1 MPNKLNKKGAKMKE
15 WIREYASYNETGLIV
30 LYFDNEEFFG
40 IIEVSAGCEC
50 GQPYYFRLGNTLAT
64 FDFEIE
70 QFFAQ
75 NPQYIAEARGYF
87 GDRII
92 LGEDEVYYF

>member
-1 MPNKLNKKGAKMKE
+1 MQEL
-15 WIREYASYNETGLIV
+15 IRNVASYDEVGLTA
-30 LYFDNEEFFG
+30 LYFNDGEFFG
-40 IIEVSAGCEC
+40 TVEVSAGKEC
-50 GQPYYFRLGNTLAT
+50 GQPYYFRLGYSLAT

-75 NPQYIAEARGYF
+75 NPQYIAEAKAYF

>member
-1 MPNKLNKKGAKMKE
+1 MKE
-15 WIREYASYNETGLIV
+15 LVRYRASHNEVGLTAI
-30 LYFDNEEFFG
+30 YFNNGEFFG
-40 IIEVSAGCEC
+40 TVEVSAGNEC
-50 GQPYYFRLGNTLAT
+50 GKPYYFRLGYSLAT
-64 FDFEIE
+64 FDFEVGR
-70 QFFAQ
+70 FFKE

>member
-1 MPNKLNKKGAKMKE
+1 M
-15 WIREYASYNETGLIV
+15 TGLIREHASYDAIGLKA
-30 LYFDNEEFFG
+30 LYFNDGEFLG
-40 IIEVSAGCEC
+40 TVETSAGCEC
-50 GQPYYFRLGNTLAT
+50 GQPYYFRLKYNLST
-64 FDFEIE
+64 FDVEIE

-75 NPQYIAEARGYF
+75 NPHRISEAKEYF